1 MGKDSK
7 SKLLTSTLKYLLTEV
22 PRDKI
27 KKIEESLLTNDDFS
41 FPFQAGKTSG
51 LPAAYNTSDEV
62 FLEIG
67 EAKTRSVLQSA
78 CSSPRPVFCVDSD
91 VAKPGLGVAGLP
103 LLRHPNPRKNWRNLP
118 SALARYRASV
128 RWMRRLGLVLDFI
141 S

>member
-1 MGKDSK
+1 MP
-7 SKLLTSTLKYLLTEV
+7 TEV
-22 PRDKI
+22 PRNKI
-27 KKIEESLLTNDDFS
+27 KMVEESLLTKDNFS
-41 FPFQAGKTSG
+41 FPFRAAKTSG
-51 LPAAYNTSDEV
+51 LPTAYTSDEV

-91 VAKPGLGVAGLP
+91 VAKPGLGVAVLP
-103 LLRHPNPRKNWRNLP
+103 LLHHPNPRKNRRNLP

-128 RWMRRLGLVLDFI
+128 RWMRRRGLVLDFI